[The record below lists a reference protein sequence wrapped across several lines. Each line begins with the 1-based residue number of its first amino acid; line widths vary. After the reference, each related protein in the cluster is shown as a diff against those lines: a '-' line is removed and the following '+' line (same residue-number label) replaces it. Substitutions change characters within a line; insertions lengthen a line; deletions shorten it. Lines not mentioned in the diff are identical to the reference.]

1 MITEEEIKSIYKTS
15 REIYE
20 EVVRPQKVFTNNA
33 NWEFSKNLESLNIK
47 NPLLKVVLIRQKNMS
62 EYIKQLEQQNKGLRE
77 DIKNFREKINDI
89 LEN

>member
-20 EVVRPQKVFTNNA
+20 EVVRPQKVFANNA